1 MLFKKKAKPDK
12 ELTDEELVGEL
23 QRAMDADRF
32 GVLYDRYSA
41 KVYQKCV
48 GMTRDQ
54 ELAKDLT
61 HDIFLKAFV
70 NLSKFDHRSKFG
82 TWLYSITY
90 NYCLDHLRKSQRQR
104 TKDLDDD
111 LVVEDGAEDRY
122 EIELLSLRSDRLASV
137 LEALEPADRAV
148 LLMKYQDDLSVK
160 EISEVLGLGESAV
173 KMRAMRARERALIQ
187 YKHLYSDEP

>member
-32 GVLYDRYSA
+32 GVLYDRYTA

-90 NYCLDHLRKSQRQR
+90 NYCLDHLRKSQRHR

-173 KMRAMRARERALIQ
+173 KMRAMRARERALNQ